1 MLGIVADTGR
11 LMKNAAQLSR
21 TYQAPFAR
29 TLRQYSTVKL
39 AAAAERR
46 RPTASTTELTSFEFL
61 SYRVWT
67 WRANELRYLI
77 DEIFVR
83 EEYRFESTEASPRIL
98 DCGSNIGMS
107 VLYFKHTYPDSRVVA
122 FEPDPACFE
131 ALRRNVEDNRLDG
144 VEIHNAAVARK
155 AGSIQFFIDPTR
167 AGSLLGSLYQERA
180 RGGRPVDV
188 VSIGLSSFLREP
200 AELLKL
206 DIEGAELDVLQD
218 LTESG
223 AIARVREAVIEY
235 HHNLPSGTNR
245 LSEFL
250 AMIEDASFSFNIA
263 ADSAP
268 RARRDAFQDVFI
280 RAERR

>member
-1 MLGIVADTGR
+1 M
-11 LMKNAAQLSR
+11 
-21 TYQAPFAR
+21 
-29 TLRQYSTVKL
+29 
-39 AAAAERR
+39 
-46 RPTASTTELTSFEFL
+46 
-61 SYRVWT
+61 
-67 WRANELRYLI
+67 
-77 DEIFVR
+77 
-83 EEYRFESTEASPRIL
+83 
-98 DCGSNIGMS
+98 
-107 VLYFKHTYPDSRVVA
+107 
-122 FEPDPACFE
+122 
-131 ALRRNVEDNRLDG
+131 
-144 VEIHNAAVARK
+144 
-155 AGSIQFFIDPTR
+155 
-167 AGSLLGSLYQERA
+167 
-180 RGGRPVDV
+180 

-250 AMIEDASFSFNIA
+250 AMIEDASFSFSIA